1 VTAWSQTHDS
11 SLPKLP
17 LRVCSV
23 AKVMSVARPRPR
35 PKPRRPE
42 ALKSAPQVRRS
53 LKVDDQEESVAKA
66 ARELWKDKSRG
77 TVKSA
82 EWSESDG
89 LLMFHGKIYVPKDK
103 DLSCAL

>member
-1 VTAWSQTHDS
+1 VTAWSQTRDS

-42 ALKSAPQVRRS
+42 ALKSAPQASSSTGVCAS
-53 LKVDDQEESVAKA
+53 SPA
-66 ARELWKDKSRG
+66 ARRLQELEDEDALFLRNKSR
-77 TVKSA
+77 TARDWKRLNKVNK
-82 EWSESDG
+82 G
-89 LLMFHGKIYVPKDK
+89 LFFLCGIQFSH
-103 DLSCAL
+103 